1 MPRALDIA
9 GMVCPNNVF
18 LAPMAGYTN
27 YPYRKLCEEFGAGLT
42 FTEMVSAKGL
52 HYANEETNLLLF
64 HAAISSE
71 GDRSAPSEGRAA
83 ATSDFSTCPPPASGG
98 GVGAGVR
105 PNFPRPLAAQLF
117 GSEPE
122 ILREACESEAL
133 ADFDLVDLNMGC
145 PMPKIVKNGEGN
157 ALMENPALA
166 EKIIA
171 ECVKS
176 GKRISVKFRTG
187 VDDAHKCTAEFAKR
201 CEGAGAC
208 LITVHGRTREKIYAG
223 PPDYAEIGAAKAAVK
238 IPVIANGGVWNEK
251 DMQKMLDRTG
261 ADGVMVARAAM
272 YDPRVFCAL
281 NGQERPPLLPYF
293 LRLIAE
299 EREIYGERFA
309 LVFCRKMAAFWLKG
323 TRGAAAGKRRLFAAE
338 TTEEVAA
345 LATELFFEENA

>member
-1 MPRALDIA
+1 MPRELDIA

-52 HYANEETNLLLF
+52 HYGNEETGLLLY
-64 HAAISSE
+64 HAAPLLPPL
-71 GDRSAPSEGRAA
+71 GG
-83 ATSDFSTCPPPASGG
+83 STRE
-98 GVGAGVR
+98 AGER
-105 PNFPRPLAAQLF
+105 GLAAQLF
-117 GSEPE
+117 GSEPD

-133 ADFDLVDLNMGC
+133 ADFDLIDINMGC

-187 VDDAHKCTAEFAKR
+187 VDDARKCTAEFAKR

-208 LITVHGRTREKIYAG
+208 LITVHGRTREKVYAG
-223 PPDYAEIGAAKAAVK
+223 PPDYAEIAAAKAAVR

-281 NGQERPPLLPYF
+281 MGEERPPLLPYF
-293 LRLIAE
+293 LRLIEE

-323 TRGAAAGKRRLFAAE
+323 TRGAARGKQRLFAAE
-338 TTEEVAA
+338 STEEVAA
-345 LATELFFEENA
+345 LATELFSAENA

>member
-1 MPRALDIA
+1 MPRELNVA

-52 HYANEETNLLLF
+52 HYGNEETSLLLY
-64 HAAISSE
+64 H
-71 GDRSAPSEGRAA
+71 
-83 ATSDFSTCPPPASGG
+83 
-98 GVGAGVR
+98 GAE
-105 PNFPRPLAAQLF
+105 PLKAAQLF
-117 GSEPE
+117 GSEPD

-133 ADFDLVDLNMGC
+133 KDFDLIDLNMGC

-157 ALMENPALA
+157 ALMENPTLA

-208 LITVHGRTREKIYAG
+208 LITVHGRTREKVYTGA
-223 PPDYAEIGAAKAAVK
+223 PDYAEIAAAKAAVE

-251 DMQKMLDRTG
+251 DMNKMLERTG

-281 NGQERPPLLPYF
+281 MGEERPPLLPYF
-293 LRLIAE
+293 LRLIEE
-299 EREIYGERFA
+299 ERAIYGERFA

-338 TTEEVAA
+338 TTEEVAS
-345 LATELFFEENA
+345 LATQLFSEEGA